1 MLEIRVS
8 LNGQDFDTVAD
19 FTFYAR
25 PSLSQLLPTGGPTLP
40 GYTVTLQVLSPSK
53 NKPTRSLT
61 HNIPR
66 RAPHAVPAP
75 QGSGFDAMS
84 EVELPYKPLCGFGPV
99 AVAGEGEGEGKGGG
113 GGRRRTGQVLSMTV
127 VPPEE
132 GSNEPSQTS
141 VVCAVPAP
149 LASAAG
155 ASVVSI
161 ALNGKD
167 FDEGTPDLEE
177 YVQVYGR
184 PPTPKSYLY
193 YTQAR
198 DAKRNSATP
207 QLLNSSTPRPHP
219 QILNPHPSP

>member
-40 GYTVTLQVLSPSK
+40 GYTVTLQVLNPSK
-53 NKPTRSLT
+53 NKKPLT
-61 HNIPR
+61 HHIPR
-66 RAPHAVPAP
+66 CAPHAVRAP

-99 AVAGEGEGEGKGGG
+99 AGGEGEGKGEGKGGGG

-132 GSNEPSQTS
+132 GSNEPAQTS

-177 YVQVYGR
+177 YSQVYGR

-198 DAKRNSATP
+198 EAKPNSDSKP
-207 QLLNSSTPRPHP
+207 YPPNLD
-219 QILNPHPSP
+219 PHPSP